1 MPVLSHLHQLFC
13 AETCQAYIH
22 MLRWKDRPF
31 QCPRCQSQDIRAWG
45 HYHYRPG
52 LKRYWCNGC
61 RRTLNDL
68 THTLFAQSKR
78 SFPHW
83 ILATFLLCMGPVYS
97 KQ

>member
-1 MPVLSHLHQLFC
+1 
-13 AETCQAYIH
+13 

-31 QCPRCQSQDIRAWG
+31 QCPRCQSQDIRPWD